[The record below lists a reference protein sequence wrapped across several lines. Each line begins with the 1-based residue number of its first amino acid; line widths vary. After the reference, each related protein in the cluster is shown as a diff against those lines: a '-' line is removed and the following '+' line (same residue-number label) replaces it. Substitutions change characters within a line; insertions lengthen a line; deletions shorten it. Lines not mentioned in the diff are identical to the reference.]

1 MELDEAMRTTFA
13 CRDWTDEPVSDAD
26 IESIIEVARFAPSG
40 GNREPNRVVAIRS
53 ADTKRALRLA
63 AEPAMRV
70 YLGQVALGE
79 APWNTVVPTEVDFD
93 ALWGGSEGVN
103 FLDFIERAPVVLVV
117 GADLSVV
124 AAFDSRLERVGLVGG
139 ASIYPFA
146 WNILLAARSRGLGG
160 VLTTMCA
167 GWESASQDAV
177 GFPSHVAVAAVIP
190 LGHPVKQLTK
200 LRRSP
205 VADLLRYERWDD

>member
-1 MELDEAMRTTFA
+1 MELHEVMQTTFA
-13 CRDWTDEPVSDAD
+13 CRDWTDETVSDAD

-70 YLGQVALGE
+70 YFGQVALGE
-79 APWNTVVPTEVDFD
+79 APWNTVVPSEVDFD
-93 ALWGGSEGVN
+93 ALWGGSDGVD
-103 FLDFIERAPVVLVV
+103 FLDFIEQAPVVLVV

-124 AAFDSRLERVGLVGG
+124 AAFDSRLDRVGVVGG

-167 GWESASQDAV
+167 GLESASQDAV

-205 VADLLRYERWDD
+205 VADLLRYERWND